1 MKKNSRNIVVG
12 AILVG
17 AASYVAG
24 ILTAPKKG
32 KETREDIRHASINLK
47 ISLEKSLKQLY
58 ADSTKQLERALN
70 INQQLT
76 TRTKQE
82 LESLITAVKH
92 ARDNI
97 KIYLTSLRD
106 GDIEEEQITL
116 LLSDGR
122 DNTERLKFFVDTLE
136 K

>member
-1 MKKNSRNIVVG
+1 MKKNSRNIIVG

-32 KETREDIRHASINLK
+32 KETREDIRHASVNFK
-47 ISLEKSLKQLY
+47 ISLEKSLKKLY
-58 ADSTKQLERALN
+58 ADSSQQLERALHV
-70 INQQLT
+70 NQKLT
-76 TRTKQE
+76 AQTKKE
-82 LESLITAVKH
+82 LDLLVASVKH
-92 ARDNI
+92 AKDRI

-106 GDIEEEQITL
+106 GEIEEEEITL

>member
-17 AASYVAG
+17 AASYLAG

-32 KETREDIRHASINLK
+32 KETREDIRHASVNFK
-47 ISLEKSLKQLY
+47 ISLEKSLKKLY
-58 ADSTKQLERALN
+58 ADSSKQLDRALN
-70 INQQLT
+70 VKQDLT
-76 TRTKQE
+76 RQTKKE
-82 LESLITAVKH
+82 LDLLIASVRH
-92 ARDNI
+92 AKDKI
-97 KIYLTSLRD
+97 KVYLTALRD
-106 GDIEEEQITL
+106 GDIEEEEITL

-122 DNTERLKFFVDTLE
+122 DNTERLKYFVDTLE

>member
-1 MKKNSRNIVVG
+1 MKKNSRNIIVG

-32 KETREDIRHASINLK
+32 KETREDIRHASVNFK
-47 ISLEKSLKQLY
+47 ISLEKALKKLY
-58 ADSTKQLERALN
+58 TDSSRQLERALN
-70 INQQLT
+70 VNQNLT
-76 TRTKQE
+76 AQTKKE
-82 LESLITAVKH
+82 LDLLIASVKH
-92 ARDNI
+92 AKDKI
-97 KIYLTSLRD
+97 KVYLTSLRD
-106 GDIEEEQITL
+106 GEIEEEEITL
-116 LLSDGR
+116 LLTDGR

>member
-1 MKKNSRNIVVG
+1 MKKNSRNIIVG

-32 KETREDIRHASINLK
+32 KETREDIRHASVNFK
-47 ISLEKSLKQLY
+47 ISLEKALKKLY
-58 ADSTKQLERALN
+58 TDSSRQLERALN
-70 INQQLT
+70 VNQNLT
-76 TRTKQE
+76 AQTKKE
-82 LESLITAVKH
+82 LDLLISSVKH
-92 ARDNI
+92 AKDKI
-97 KIYLTSLRD
+97 KVYLTSLRD
-106 GDIEEEQITL
+106 GEIEEEEITL
-116 LLSDGR
+116 LLTDGR

>member
-1 MKKNSRNIVVG
+1 MKKNSRNIIVG

-32 KETREDIRHASINLK
+32 KETREDIRHASVNLK
-47 ISLEKSLKQLY
+47 ISLENALKKLY
-58 ADSTKQLERALN
+58 TDSSRQLERALN
-70 INQQLT
+70 VNQNLT
-76 TRTKQE
+76 AQTKKE
-82 LESLITAVKH
+82 LDLLIASVKH
-92 ARDNI
+92 AKDKI
-97 KIYLTSLRD
+97 KVYLTSLRE
-106 GDIEEEQITL
+106 GEIEEEEITL
-116 LLSDGR
+116 LLTDGR